1 MKTVAAGLA
10 ALALLSLQEAK
21 DRRLQENL
29 KDTAI
34 VGPWIYDDLDA
45 GIAEAKKSG
54 KPLLVVYRC
63 VP

>member
-10 ALALLSLQEAK
+10 VIALISLQDSK

-29 KDTAI
+29 KDTGI
-34 VGPWIYDDLDA
+34 VGAWVYDDLDA
-45 GIAEAKKSG
+45 GIAAAKKAG
-54 KPLLVVYRC
+54 KPLMVVYRC